1 MSWKVGKDWLLRT
14 LHPVVVDSLL
24 NFKFEEL
31 FQILTVFIKLLSLAG
46 LAASGIRVDNTK
58 KSVVI
63 TSS

>member
-1 MSWKVGKDWLLRT
+1 MSWKVLKDWLLST

-31 FQILTVFIKLLSLAG
+31 FHILTRFIKLLSLAG
-46 LAASGIRVDNTK
+46 LAVSGIRVDNTK